1 MSGKNVD
8 NFLDTMVYGEV
19 GDWTHSTPNG
29 YERNVEIKLGWGD
42 RESTPGLFATHLSSL
57 LSDHALPLNFPPWT
71 SWPSSSPSNH
81 RHFTQAGPPTCLNN
95 SPFENLVDLSSISTS
110 CKKPC
115 LVKSFCYN
123 LLSHQAAFL
132 QRTFQNSVLYVSTWL
147 LAFDSFHCQSNGS
160 IGDWDRHTLKVLT
173 IRSLAEQKNEWVNEW
188 MNWIKQ
194 RREQWW
200 LRAS

>member
-132 QRTFQNSVLYVSTWL
+132 QRTFQNISATVTTK
-147 LAFDSFHCQSNGS
+147 DNGEGLEAGINNFIFYLMWKNTDALHATAWHGNEIIWHQIS
-160 IGDWDRHTLKVLT
+160 ASWKWYIHHAL
-173 IRSLAEQKNEWVNEW
+173 SLC
-188 MNWIKQ
+188 
-194 RREQWW
+194 
-200 LRAS
+200 